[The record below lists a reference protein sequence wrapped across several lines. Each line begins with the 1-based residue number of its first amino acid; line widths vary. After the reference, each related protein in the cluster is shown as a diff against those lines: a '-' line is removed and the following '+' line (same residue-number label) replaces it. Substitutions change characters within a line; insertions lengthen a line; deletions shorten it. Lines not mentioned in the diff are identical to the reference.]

1 MTPAAPRLALL
12 LILMLAAATGLW
24 AQTQV
29 AKAAAPAPPA
39 PTFKPRIVVIDP
51 GHGGNH
57 RGGTGKVNGRTVTEA
72 ELTLPI
78 AFEAEKLFAR
88 DPMFQ
93 PRLTRRTDVYVG
105 LRERT
110 RLAEQFQG
118 DIFVSIHY
126 NAVAN
131 AAQAKSAR
139 GMEIWTWSP
148 KVNDNAATSYLRNLE
163 NEEGLFSLGDANKSA
178 TPVLSQMMIDAL
190 EEQALESREFAD
202 SLERAFLRDSYFKNH
217 YRGQKQSRFKVLENY
232 DMPSTLI
239 EVGFIGH
246 PSDVKQAVD
255 RKFQQRVAQHIYDG
269 IVHYFE
275 THDPDFAAARRA
287 RSRK

>member
-1 MTPAAPRLALL
+1 MTRLASRLV
-12 LILMLAAATGLW
+12 LILMACLLCSAVGW

-29 AKAAAPAPPA
+29 AKAAAPAPA
-39 PTFKPRIVVIDP
+39 VTFKPRVIVVDP
-51 GHGGNH
+51 GHGGHH
-57 RGGTGKVNGRTVTEA
+57 RGGTGKANGSTVTEA

-78 AFEAEKLFAR
+78 AFELEKILAR

-110 RLAEQFQG
+110 RLAEQFNG
-118 DIFVSIHY
+118 DLFISIHY

-131 AAQAKSAR
+131 AAQAKTAR

-148 KVNDNAATSYLRNLE
+148 KENDSAATSYLRNLE
-163 NEEGLFSLGDANKSA
+163 NEEGLFSLGNASGAAK
-178 TPVLSQMMIDAL
+178 PVLSQMMLDAL
-190 EEQALESREFAD
+190 EEQSLESRELANC
-202 SLERAFLRDSYFKNH
+202 LEGAFLRDKYFKTY
-217 YRGQKQSRFKVLENY
+217 YRGQKKSRFKVLENY

-246 PSDVKQAVD
+246 PSDVQQAVD
-255 RKFQQRVAQHIYDG
+255 RKFQQRVAQHLYDG
-269 IVHYFE
+269 TVRYFE

-287 RSRK
+287 RMKK